1 MRFTKIPETTFKQI
15 QLNAGVLATDFK
27 PDTGELKGEDIVGAT
42 SGGVSFEA
50 TPEFS
55 DYGEDIDNCPKNMKE
70 LKVLDNVEAKM
81 SGSFVTVSEKMIELL
96 IGAADSTKGK
106 ITPRRDLVDED
117 FADLWWIGD
126 YSDNNSDTDGGF
138 LAVHLMNALST
149 GGFKIQSSDK
159 AKGTFDFEFTGHYSM
174 DAQDVVPY
182 EVYISDDTSAERLS
196 AKEPPMVAVSKNTS
210 KDTEAK

>member
-1 MRFTKIPETTFKQI
+1 MRFTKIKETTFKQI
-15 QLNAGVLATDFK
+15 QLNAGVLLTDFE
-27 PDTGELKGEDIVGAT
+27 PDTGKYDPNNILGST

-81 SGSFVTVSEKMIELL
+81 SGSFVTVSEDMIKLL
-96 IGAADSTKGK
+96 IGAADASTGK

-117 FADLWWIGD
+117 FTDLWWIGD
-126 YSDNNSDTDGGF
+126 YSDDNSEETGGF
-138 LAVHLMNALST
+138 LAVHLMNSLST

-174 DAQDVVPY
+174 DAQDTVPY
-182 EVYISDDTSAERLS
+182 EVYIKETTSE
-196 AKEPPMVAVSKNTS
+196 
-210 KDTEAK
+210 D